1 MSDPAFHPAFAL
13 GVREQLTR
21 AAALTA
27 GTVTPEPRILV
38 PVELQALVVRP
49 EDAGTGAPADIVLTA
64 DIASRVLDPVEPSP
78 GGEFP
83 PPFSAAPDREPG
95 VHLHWAMPDGLTTTR
110 PDGQHRPLPDRWLVT
125 RLGSGTPRAVTSWL
139 IEADRG
145 QVTRLDAWSE
155 PVPPTARE
163 PRPYVPPDMLTA
175 VTDGDPTWAAVY
187 DNVRGRFGFHDPWS
201 AGGVPRGSLT
211 YVVVGWYSR
220 HDLDPPAGAGDVGEI
235 LAGLGWILDPERL
248 AATRRERAEQAR
260 TLARL
265 GLVPARELE
274 SPATVTLDGLT
285 DLGSA
290 VQAEPDE
297 WWPRRT
303 IYHGVVYGVLYQV
316 RPADPVPDSRPDP
329 VNIDVAVGS
338 TSVDATATLVS
349 GRVADLGDPAA
360 TTAAEVQHAAFAYGM
375 TDALSAPTGVA
386 RIAEELHARAFDAAA
401 GGQTTQKVLAGDPF
415 ETIRDPVMPAPATA
429 ALASRNPAGSPGRV
443 RLAFAG
449 SGSDVAD
456 LLAIRTRP
464 ARITPPPEPRRVDE
478 QTVALPR
485 FFAPQDPVVVLGNM
499 RRSLRHGYD
508 GRFEP
513 DDRLRC
519 RLSGDTVATLAGV
532 DGRVLIASV
541 PAHGAIPPDAG
552 ALVVEAA
559 IEDPFVEYDEQ
570 AAGIL
575 GLPMSVVQRA
585 FQAERRLFVHW
596 LSRPGAVT
604 PLMRF
609 SLKDGTSSSPAGITI
624 WRQPWVPLLMEW
636 EVDAGLAEMPPD
648 ARLRELDL
656 EAPPGPLTS
665 RRMAG
670 RCLLTPS
677 TTKALDDAIAAFAD
691 AEDVLDREGK
701 GVLDEATEAALRRLT
716 DSSGYTD
723 FLVGS
728 LADLRYRLLGFAD
741 QVTRDGEPP
750 VPQEEPLLTRIGRLT
765 IRRLRVVDTF
775 GRYLTLIGDPA
786 PPSGNRDVLVGRGLR
801 AEATPW
807 QAAGKITLP
816 PRVNQP
822 SRLLL
827 RLMSAA
833 DDTVEAAV
841 DQSRPDPPSPI
852 GGWLLA
858 DHADDAV
865 EFFDPG
871 GDSLG
876 QLRHDPLTGSV
887 VWEGPPGDRGPLG
900 ARPAWDEPALRHLRA
915 LATGLLDC
923 DAAER
928 EAGVP
933 RSDTPL
939 QALMRV
945 LDTTA
950 QSIGGGTRNEHLAQ
964 LVGRPVAVVRATLRL
979 EIAAETPYPALTAEQ
994 QEARATAWRR
1004 LAATAFPIRLGA
1016 LTRVDDGLYG
1026 YIVDDDY
1033 TRLWTVAPSV
1043 ASEAAD
1049 SGRQRGDLGPLPGPG
1064 TAPAAAVRPID
1075 APVIAA
1081 GYSTIWLRPGRTLR
1095 LTLFLDPAAKV
1106 HVTSGIVP
1114 RKSIELVRDWTAP
1127 ALARL
1132 LPSFRVGPVLIDP
1145 EEVRMP
1151 VSNLLA
1157 GGQDWTR
1164 RGTETTWRDDPIVA
1178 ATTQA
1183 LLPEDAAVLEEGYIR
1198 LNPPP
1203 AEAGPG

>member
-1 MSDPAFHPAFAL
+1 MSDPTFHPAFAL

-21 AAALTA
+21 TAALTP
-27 GTVTPEPRILV
+27 GTVTPEPRVLV
-38 PVELQALVVRP
+38 PVDIQALVVRP
-49 EDAGTGAPADIVLTA
+49 ADADTGAPADVVPAA
-64 DIASRVLDPVEPSP
+64 DIASRVLDPIEPNP
-78 GGEFP
+78 GEEFP

-125 RLGSGTPRAVTSWL
+125 RLGDGTPRAVTSW
-139 IEADRG
+139 IVEADRAS
-145 QVTRLDAWSE
+145 VTRLDAWSE
-155 PVPPTARE
+155 PAPLAAQE
-163 PRPYVPPDMLTA
+163 PRPYVPPDALTA

-187 DNVRGRFGFHDPWS
+187 GNVRSRFGFHDPWPI
-201 AGGVPRGSLT
+201 GGAPRGPLT
-211 YVVVGWYSR
+211 YVVVGWYTRSE
-220 HDLDPPAGAGDVGEI
+220 LDPPANDGDVGEV
-235 LAGLGWILDPERL
+235 LAGLGWTLDPERL
-248 AATRRERAEQAR
+248 AATRRQRAEQTR
-260 TLARL
+260 TLAQL
-265 GLVPARELE
+265 GLVPAKALE
-274 SPATVTLDGLT
+274 PPATVNLDGLT
-285 DLGSA
+285 DPGST
-290 VQAEPDE
+290 VQTEPDE

-303 IYHGVVYGVLYQV
+303 IYHGVVYGVLYHV
-316 RPADPVPDSRPDP
+316 RPADPLPDP
-329 VNIDVAVGS
+329 KPDPADVDIAVGS
-338 TSVDATATLVS
+338 TSVDASATLVS
-349 GRVADLGDPAA
+349 ARVAGLGDPAA
-360 TTAAEVQHAAFAYGM
+360 TAAAEVQHAAFAYSM

-415 ETIRDPVMPAPATA
+415 ETIRDPVTPAPATA
-429 ALASRNPAGSPGRV
+429 ELASRNPAGTPGRV

-485 FFAPQDPVVVLGNM
+485 FFAPQDPVVIFGNM

-519 RLSGDTVATLAGV
+519 RLSGETVATLAGV

-541 PAHGAIPPDAG
+541 PTHGAIPPDAG

-596 LSRPGAVT
+596 LSRPSEVS

-609 SLKDGTSSSPAGITI
+609 SLKDGVSSSPAGITI

-636 EVDAGLAEMPPD
+636 EVDADLAEMPQSVQ
-648 ARLRELDL
+648 LRELDL
-656 EAPPGPLTS
+656 EAPPGSLTS
-665 RRMAG
+665 RRIAG
-670 RCLLTPS
+670 RCLLTPG

-716 DSSGYTD
+716 DSSAYTD
-723 FLVGS
+723 FLAGS
-728 LADLRYRLLGFAD
+728 LADLRHRLLGFAD
-741 QVTRDGEPP
+741 QITRDDEPP
-750 VPQEEPLLTRIGRLT
+750 VPHDDPLLTRTGRLT

-775 GRYLTLIGDPA
+775 GRYLTLIDDPA
-786 PPSGNRDVLVGRGLR
+786 PASGNRQVLVGRGLR
-801 AEATPW
+801 AEATPQ
-807 QAAGKITLP
+807 QAAGKITLA

-822 SRLLL
+822 ARLLL
-827 RLMSAA
+827 RLVTAA
-833 DDTVEAAV
+833 DDAIEAAV

-865 EFFDPG
+865 EFFDPS

-900 ARPAWDEPALRHLRA
+900 ARPAWDEPALRHLSA

-928 EAGVP
+928 EAGVQ

-945 LDTTA
+945 VDTTA

-964 LVGRPVAVVRATLRL
+964 LVGRPVAVVRATMRL

-994 QEARATAWRR
+994 QAARAAAWRR

-1016 LTRVDDGLYG
+1016 LTRVDDGLYT

-1033 TRLWTVAPSV
+1033 TRLWTAAPSV
-1043 ASEAAD
+1043 AAEAAD
-1049 SGRQRGDLGPLPGPG
+1049 SGRQRGDLGPLPEPG
-1064 TAPAAAVRPID
+1064 TTPAAAVRPID
-1075 APVIAA
+1075 APMIAA
-1081 GYSTIWLRPGRTLR
+1081 GDSTIWLRPGQTLR
-1095 LTLFLDPAAKV
+1095 LTLFMDPAAKV
-1106 HVTSGIVP
+1106 HLTSGIVP
-1114 RKSIELVRDWTAP
+1114 RKSIELARDWTAP
-1127 ALARL
+1127 ALDRL
-1132 LPSFRVGPVLIDP
+1132 LPSFRVGPVLVDP

-1151 VSNLLA
+1151 ISNLLA

-1164 RGTETTWRDDPIVA
+1164 RGTETTWRDDPSVA
-1178 ATTQA
+1178 ATMQA

-1198 LNPPP
+1198 LNPAPD
-1203 AEAGPG
+1203 EAGPG